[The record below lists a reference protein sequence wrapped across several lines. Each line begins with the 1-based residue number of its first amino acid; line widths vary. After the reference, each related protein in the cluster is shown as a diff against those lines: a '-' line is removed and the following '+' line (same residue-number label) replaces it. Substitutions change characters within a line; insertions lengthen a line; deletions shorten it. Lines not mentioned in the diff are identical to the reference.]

1 MGLSPRHGTNRES
14 NKAYTGGIN
23 MGTFAFKMPDIGEGV
38 VEGEVVEW
46 MVAVGDVVKEDD
58 PILSVMTDKATVEIP
73 SPVDGKVTKVIGEAG
88 DILPVGVVCI
98 EFEVDGAGNASAS
111 EEAPTKKE
119 AEPAKEEPKATPAP
133 TPAPKA
139 AAETPPAPTPAPA
152 MAPVPRAPGTKA
164 LASPAVRQRAREAN
178 ISLDHVSGSGP
189 AGRISHADLD
199 THIAGGASGASR
211 SAPVGG
217 RARVQLNGTEAMKV
231 IGLRRKIADS
241 MIASYSTIPH
251 FSYFEEVDVTAL
263 EELRQ
268 HLNATRPEGAPK
280 LTYLPFIMQALV
292 RALAERPECNALY
305 DDEANIVTR
314 HEAINLGIAT
324 QTDRGLFVP
333 VVKHVEAMDIWQSAT
348 EMGRVTSATRDGK
361 AGVEDLSG
369 STFTI
374 TSLGRLGG
382 LGATPIINKPEVGI
396 LGVHN
401 AKDRAVVRNGAVVIR
416 RMMNLSSSW
425 DHRVVDGHDGA
436 TLVQLVKTYLENPAT
451 IFM

>member
-1 MGLSPRHGTNRES
+1 M
-14 NKAYTGGIN
+14 N

-98 EFEVDGAGNASAS
+98 EFEVEGSGNASAS
-111 EEAPTKKE
+111 EQAPAKTEAAPAKKE
-119 AEPAKEEPKATPAP
+119 AKPAPAP
-133 TPAPKA
+133 TPAPVA
-139 AAETPPAPTPAPA
+139 APAPA
-152 MAPVPRAPGTKA
+152 PVAAAPVARAAGTKA

-178 ISLDHVSGSGP
+178 ISLDHVAGSGP

-199 THIAGGASGASR
+199 AHIAGGASGASR

-217 RARVQLNGTEAMKV
+217 RARVELNGTETMKV

-292 RALAERPECNALY
+292 KALAERPECNALY
-305 DDEANIVTR
+305 DDEANVVTR
-314 HEAINLGIAT
+314 HEAVNLGIAT

-333 VVKHVEAMDIWQSAT
+333 VVKHVEAMDIWQSAS

-361 AGVEDLSG
+361 AGVEDLTG

>member
-1 MGLSPRHGTNRES
+1 M
-14 NKAYTGGIN
+14 N

-46 MVAVGDVVKEDD
+46 MVAVGDTVKEDD

-73 SPVDGKVTKVIGEAG
+73 SPVDGTVTKVVGEAG

-111 EEAPTKKE
+111 EEAPAKKAAPEPKKE
-119 AEPAKEEPKATPAP
+119 AAPAP
-133 TPAPKA
+133 AAP
-139 AAETPPAPTPAPA
+139 PTPAPA
-152 MAPVPRAPGTKA
+152 PAAAPAAAPVARAPGTKA

-178 ISLDHVSGSGP
+178 ISLDHVAGSGP
-189 AGRISHADLD
+189 GGRISHADLD
-199 THIAGGASGASR
+199 AHIAGGASGASR
-211 SAPVGG
+211 ARPMGG
-217 RARVQLNGTEAMKV
+217 RARTELNGTETMKV

-292 RALAERPECNALY
+292 KALAERPECNALY
-305 DDEANIVTR
+305 DDEANVVTR

-348 EMGRVTSATRDGK
+348 EMGRVTGATREGK
-361 AGVEDLSG
+361 AGVDDLTG

-401 AKDRAVVRNGAVVIR
+401 ATDRAVVRNGSVVIR

-436 TLVQLVKTYLENPAT
+436 SLVQLVKTYLENPAT

>member
-1 MGLSPRHGTNRES
+1 MGI
-14 NKAYTGGIN
+14 Y
-23 MGTFAFKMPDIGEGV
+23 AFKLPDIGEGV

-46 MVAVGDVVKEDD
+46 MVSVGDTVKEDD

-73 SPVDGKVTKVIGEAG
+73 SPVDGEVSKIIGEPG
-88 DILPVGVVCI
+88 DILPVGEVCI
-98 EFEVDGAGNASAS
+98 EFTVDGAGNASSSADEPKPEVKEIV
-111 EEAPTKKE
+111 EEKPAKKE
-119 AEPAKEEPKATPAP
+119 AKTETIVEKAPESAP
-133 TPAPKA
+133 TIPVARA
-139 AAETPPAPTPAPA
+139 A
-152 MAPVPRAPGTKA
+152 GTKA

-178 ISLDHVSGSGP
+178 VDLQIVAGSGP
-189 AGRISHADLD
+189 GGRISHADLD
-199 THIAGGASGASR
+199 RHIAGGAAGASTF
-211 SAPVGG
+211 APIGAV
-217 RARVQLNGTEAMKV
+217 AKTKLTGTEEIKV

-241 MIASYSTIPH
+241 MMASYSSIAH
-251 FSYFEEVDVTAL
+251 FSYFEEVDITAL

-268 HLNATRPEGAPK
+268 HLNSTRPEGAPK

-292 RALAERPECNALY
+292 KALRESPECNALF
-305 DDEANIVTR
+305 DDEANVVTR
-314 HEAINLGIAT
+314 HQAIHLGIAT
-324 QTDRGLFVP
+324 QTDRGLYVP
-333 VVKHVEAMDIWQSAT
+333 VVKHVEAMDIWQSAA
-348 EMGRVTSATRDGK
+348 EMVRVTSATREGK
-361 AGVEDLSG
+361 ASAEELSG

-401 AKDRAVVRNGAVVIR
+401 AKERAVVRNGQIVVR

-436 TLVQLVKTYLENPAT
+436 TLVQKVKTLLENPAT

>member
-1 MGLSPRHGTNRES
+1 MGI
-14 NKAYTGGIN
+14 Y
-23 MGTFAFKMPDIGEGV
+23 AFKLPDIGEGV

-46 MVAVGDVVKEDD
+46 MVSVGDVVKEDD

-73 SPVDGKVTKVIGEAG
+73 SPVDGKVTKIIGEPG
-88 DILPVGVVCI
+88 DILPVGEVCI

-111 EEAPTKKE
+111 AEEAEPKPEPVAEPT
-119 AEPAKEEPKATPAP
+119 PAKEEVKPEPVVEKAPEP
-133 TPAPKA
+133 V
-139 AAETPPAPTPAPA
+139 AAE
-152 MAPVPRAPGTKA
+152 APVARAAGTKA

-178 ISLDHVSGSGP
+178 IDLQIVAGSGP
-189 AGRISHADLD
+189 GGRISHADLD
-199 THIAGGASGASR
+199 RHIAGGASGAS
-211 SAPVGG
+211 SFAPVG
-217 RARVQLNGTEAMKV
+217 ATMKTKLTGTEDVKV

-241 MIASYSTIPH
+241 MMSSYSTIAH
-251 FSYFEEVDVTAL
+251 FSYFEEVDITAL

-268 HLNATRPEGAPK
+268 HLNSTRPEGAPK

-292 RALAERPECNALY
+292 KALKESPECNALY
-305 DDEANIVTR
+305 DDKANVVTR
-314 HEAINLGIAT
+314 HQAIHLGIAT
-324 QTDRGLFVP
+324 QTDRGLYVP
-333 VVKHVEAMDIWQSAT
+333 VVKHVEAMDIWQSAS
-348 EMGRVTSATRDGK
+348 EMVRVTSATREGK
-361 AGVEDLSG
+361 AGADELSG

-401 AKDRAVVRNGAVVIR
+401 AKERAVVRNGQIVVR

-436 TLVQLVKTYLENPAT
+436 TLVQKVKTLLENPAT

>member
-1 MGLSPRHGTNRES
+1 MGIYE
-14 NKAYTGGIN
+14 
-23 MGTFAFKMPDIGEGV
+23 FKLPDIGEGV

-46 MVAVGDVVKEDD
+46 MVSVGDSIKEDD

-73 SPVDGKVTKVIGEAG
+73 SPVNGVVSKIIGEPG
-88 DILPVGVVCI
+88 DILPVGEVCI
-98 EFEVDGAGNASAS
+98 EFEVDGDGNASATPAAKQ
-111 EEAPTKKE
+111 EEVVKETPKVEKVTKAKPE
-119 AEPAKEEPKATPAP
+119 PVAVKAAEPVSAPEPVVR
-133 TPAPKA
+133 A
-139 AAETPPAPTPAPA
+139 A
-152 MAPVPRAPGTKA
+152 GTKA
-164 LASPAVRQRAREAN
+164 LASPAVRQRARQAN
-178 ISLDHVSGSGP
+178 IDLQIVAGSGP

-199 THIAGGASGASR
+199 RHIAGGAGGATSF
-211 SAPVGG
+211 APLGPTTKTK
-217 RARVQLNGTEAMKV
+217 LTGTEEIKV

-241 MIASYSTIPH
+241 MMASYSSIAH

-268 HLNATRPEGAPK
+268 HLNATRPDGAPK

-292 RALAERPECNALY
+292 KALRESPECNALY
-305 DDEANIVTR
+305 DDEANLVTR
-314 HEAINLGIAT
+314 HQAIHLGIAT
-324 QTDRGLFVP
+324 QTDRGLYVP
-333 VVKHVEAMDIWQSAT
+333 VVKHVEAMDIWQSAG
-348 EMGRVTSATRDGK
+348 EMIRVTSATREGK
-361 AGVEDLSG
+361 ASADDLSG

-401 AKDRAVVRNGAVVIR
+401 AKERAVVRNGQIVVR

-436 TLVQLVKTYLENPAT
+436 TLVQRVKTYLENPAT

>member
-1 MGLSPRHGTNRES
+1 MGI
-14 NKAYTGGIN
+14 Y
-23 MGTFAFKMPDIGEGV
+23 AFKLPDIGEGV

-46 MVAVGDVVKEDD
+46 MVSVGDTVKEDD

-73 SPVDGKVTKVIGEAG
+73 SPVDGEVSKIIGEPG
-88 DILPVGVVCI
+88 DILPVGEVCI
-98 EFEVDGAGNASAS
+98 EFTVDGAGNASSSADEPKPEVKEIV
-111 EEAPTKKE
+111 EEKPAKNEAKTETIVEKAPESAPTIPV
-119 AEPAKEEPKATPAP
+119 AR
-133 TPAPKA
+133 A
-139 AAETPPAPTPAPA
+139 A
-152 MAPVPRAPGTKA
+152 GTKA

-178 ISLDHVSGSGP
+178 VDLQIVAGSGP
-189 AGRISHADLD
+189 GGRISHADLD
-199 THIAGGASGASR
+199 RHIAGGAAGASTF
-211 SAPVGG
+211 APIGAV
-217 RARVQLNGTEAMKV
+217 AKTKLTGTEEIKV

-241 MIASYSTIPH
+241 MMASYSSIAH
-251 FSYFEEVDVTAL
+251 FSYFEEVDITAL

-268 HLNATRPEGAPK
+268 HLNSTRPEGAPK

-292 RALAERPECNALY
+292 KALRESPECNALF
-305 DDEANIVTR
+305 DDEANVVTR
-314 HEAINLGIAT
+314 HQAIHLGIAT
-324 QTDRGLFVP
+324 QTDRGLYVP
-333 VVKHVEAMDIWQSAT
+333 VVKHVEAMDIWQSAA
-348 EMGRVTSATRDGK
+348 EMVRVTSATREGK
-361 AGVEDLSG
+361 ASAEELSG

-401 AKDRAVVRNGAVVIR
+401 AKERAVVRNGQIVVR

-436 TLVQLVKTYLENPAT
+436 TLVQKVKTLLENPAT